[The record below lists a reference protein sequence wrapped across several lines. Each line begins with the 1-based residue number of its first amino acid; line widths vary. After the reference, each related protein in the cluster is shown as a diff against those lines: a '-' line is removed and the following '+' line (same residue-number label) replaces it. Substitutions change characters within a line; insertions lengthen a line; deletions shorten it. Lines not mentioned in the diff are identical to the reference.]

1 MGGLFSKGN
10 GGSGEVRTV
19 IEKHYVQDPALL
31 KQV

>member
-19 IEKHYVQDPALL
+19 IDYVPDPALL